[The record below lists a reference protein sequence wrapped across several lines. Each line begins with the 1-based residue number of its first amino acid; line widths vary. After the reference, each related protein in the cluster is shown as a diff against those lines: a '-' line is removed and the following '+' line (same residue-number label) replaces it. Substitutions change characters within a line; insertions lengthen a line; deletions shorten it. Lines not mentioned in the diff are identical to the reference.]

1 MNPAIHDPFQ
11 WKKGNHPILPAGGFY
26 NNLNLADNQSLATV
40 ALNENRILIQ
50 PDWIQNRF
58 GITPLLPLGLH
69 Q

>member
-11 WKKGNHPILPAGGFY
+11 WKEGNHPILPAGGFY

-58 GITPLLPLGLH
+58 GITPLLPSGLH